1 MTKDS
6 LSGTPRKCVG
16 YARVQ
21 PAAEPWDA
29 PPIALLKQGRARP
42 APTPYPPP
50 GMAGKLAR
58 PPCGP
63 NTPTGLGRIRHPP
76 GRGVVSRRAHA
87 REISALRP
95 WEVLRDNDLIG
106 VGSGPP
112 LPLRPAW
119 GRTMRGRHRPAAR
132 CAPLSSRRLSRVH
145 GRGTRPRR
153 KARED
158 GMTAVILGAPK

>member
-119 GRTMRGRHRPAAR
+119 STDHARASPAGGAVCPLVESKTFMRTWSRNAAQAQGARGWD
-132 CAPLSSRRLSRVH
+132 
-145 GRGTRPRR
+145 
-153 KARED
+153 D
-158 GMTAVILGAPK
+158 GSDLGCS